1 MSEPGAPELRNPG
14 AGASDSDF
22 RLRVAD
28 HAIRLF
34 ADAGYEATTVDEIA
48 AAAGVSRRTFF
59 RQFHSK
65 EDVVFADH
73 RTLLEQ
79 AGRQLAESQSAA
91 EDPWTAVCAAAELVF
106 GRFLE
111 HRDMSVRRYRVVN
124 AVEALREHEIATVY
138 RYERLFADHLRAAL
152 PDVAPLRIITFAAS
166 VTATHN
172 YLLREM
178 LRGNP
183 EATAA
188 RLRAELAAV
197 RALFDEA
204 RGRDG
209 DAQTVVVTVVR
220 GTASSAEIAER
231 VRLELEGLELEGLG

>member
-1 MSEPGAPELRNPG
+1 MSEPAAVPE
-14 AGASDSDF
+14 SDF

-34 ADAGYEATTVDEIA
+34 AEAGYEATTVDEIA

-59 RQFHSK
+59 RQFRSK

-79 AGRQLAESQSAA
+79 AGRLLTSAGDA
-91 EDPWTAVCAAAELVF
+91 DPWSAVCDAAELVF
-106 GRFLE
+106 DRFLE
-111 HRDMSVRRYRVVN
+111 HREMSVRRYRVVN
-124 AVEALREHEIATVY
+124 AVEALREHEIVTVY
-138 RYERLFADHLRAAL
+138 RYERLFADHLRTTL
-152 PDVAPLRIITFAAS
+152 SDVAPLQIVNFAAS

-183 EATAA
+183 EATAP
-188 RLRAELAAV
+188 RLRDELAQV
-197 RALFDEA
+197 RRTFAGAQGIHEM
-204 RGRDG
+204 RGVREE
-209 DAQTVVVTVVR
+209 QPTIVVTVVR
-220 GTASSAEIAER
+220 GAASSAEIAER
-231 VRLELEGLELEGLG
+231 VRRELDDQPPPPTGPWH